1 VYNPDRSIYY
11 EVIRD
16 PERNWV
22 LPRRKKIVLQYND
35 ATQPIGRACNRFRRA
50 TGMLVRSGFFI
61 HMRDEWS
68 RVDK

>member
-1 VYNPDRSIYY
+1 
-11 EVIRD
+11 
-16 PERNWV
+16 
-22 LPRRKKIVLQYND
+22 VLQYND
-35 ATQPIGRACNRFRRA
+35 VTQPIGRACNRFRRA